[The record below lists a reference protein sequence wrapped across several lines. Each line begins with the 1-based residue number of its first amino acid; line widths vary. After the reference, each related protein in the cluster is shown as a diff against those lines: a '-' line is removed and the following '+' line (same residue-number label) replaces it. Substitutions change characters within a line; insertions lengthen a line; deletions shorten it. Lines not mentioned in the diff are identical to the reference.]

1 MIQAPLAF
9 PLGFL
14 SFQVELGGHQLHEL
28 LLVKEAMNTLGL
40 VHTIP
45 CLFQG
50 GENIITFLF
59 FLSLISPKDTKVE
72 LIYKYYLIC
81 CVTE

>member
-9 PLGFL
+9 LLSFL
-14 SFQVELGGHQLHEL
+14 SFQVELGSHQLHEL

-40 VHTIP
+40 VHTTP

-59 FLSLISPKDTKVE
+59 FLSHFPKR
-72 LIYKYYLIC
+72 YKGGTYIQILPHLLC
-81 CVTE
+81 D

>member
-40 VHTIP
+40 VHTI
-45 CLFQG
+45 
-50 GENIITFLF
+50 
-59 FLSLISPKDTKVE
+59 
-72 LIYKYYLIC
+72 
-81 CVTE
+81 

>member
-40 VHTIP
+40 VHITP

-59 FLSLISPKDTKVE
+59 FSLSFPQKRQRWNLYTNITSFV
-72 LIYKYYLIC
+72 
-81 CVTE
+81 V